1 MRPAPP
7 HRTGALDQ
15 KEQIVPLCRGIPPVA
30 VTGSHLVEA
39 FQQDAGK
46 ERDIG
51 QADPQQPQESALGP
65 GKGQIEGPGPSRSA
79 GKDPQRAPVPLQ
91 LDGKLVDLKLL
102 PGRLGIKGALQKPG
116 PPLEDQIKCLDK
128 GGVKGLPE
136 FGRHLV
142 LQRPVQP
149 GLRGRAWRA

>member
-1 MRPAPP
+1 MRAPV
-7 HRTGALDQ
+7 R
-15 KEQIVPLCRGIPPVA
+15 
-30 VTGSHLVEA
+30 
-39 FQQDAGK
+39 
-46 ERDIG
+46 
-51 QADPQQPQESALGP
+51 P
-65 GKGQIEGPGPSRSA
+65 GSA

-91 LDGKLVDLKLL
+91 LGGKLVDLKLL
-102 PGRLGIKGALQKPG
+102 PGRLGIKGAFQKPG

-149 GLRGRAWRA
+149 GLRRTGMAGLIGSPAALQPGKFLFPRCDSFLLRHGSPSSVHNG